1 VNQPI
6 NEQLEELK
14 KRVAKLEQQTEP
26 IKVTRIEID
35 QGSELRERVAT
46 HTEILEK
53 HSDTLD
59 AEMKMLKQIVEMLK
73 NADLPRMSADVV
85 TLKNDMAGVK
95 ADIASIKATQS
106 DHGEPLKTMTT
117 KDDITSIKNDIG
129 GLETI
134 MMQILNRLPQT
145 EGE

>member
-1 VNQPI
+1 
-6 NEQLEELK
+6 
-14 KRVAKLEQQTEP
+14 
-26 IKVTRIEID
+26 
-35 QGSELRERVAT
+35 
-46 HTEILEK
+46 
-53 HSDTLD
+53 
-59 AEMKMLKQIVEMLK
+59 MKMLKQIVEILK

-106 DHGEPLKTMTT
+106 DHSKLLKTMAT
-117 KDDITSIKNDIG
+117 KDDITSVKNDIG

-134 MMQILNRLPQT
+134 MMQLLNRLPQT